1 MYIMFIYINK
11 KPYNIMGIREDDLTI
26 LYQKASEIAK
36 VIFEENPKIEIEV
49 KVSMYI

>member
-26 LYQKASEIAK
+26 LYQKASEITK
-36 VIFEENPKIEIEV
+36 EIFEKNSKVEIEV
-49 KVSMYI
+49 KISMYI